1 MDISLCCF
9 EAGSKTLIWSGAN
22 NPLWIL
28 REKEIIE
35 FSPTKRPIGNSS
47 ISTPYEEHK
56 MVLNEGDFL
65 MLFSDGIIDQFGGE
79 KGKKFKKS
87 GLREAALNIHQP
99 TSEQLVNSIKSAVE
113 NWMAH
118 SEQIDDIALLIV
130 SIEF

>member
-9 EAGSKTLIWSGAN
+9 ESGSKTLIWSGAN

-28 REKEIIE
+28 RKEEIIE

-47 ISTPYEEHK
+47 ISAPFEEHK

-65 MLFSDGIIDQFGGE
+65 FLFSDGIIDQFGGE

-87 GLREAALNIHQP
+87 GLREAALKVHEP
-99 TSEQLVNSIKSAVE
+99 TSETLVNSIKNVVE
-113 NWMAH
+113 NWM
-118 SEQIDDIALLIV
+118 SQTEQIDDIALLIV
-130 SIEF
+130 GIEF